1 MKYLLISDNH
11 GQWPLVS
18 NIIDNFTSQVDYVIH
33 CGDSEFPPNDPI
45 WARVDAVVKGNM
57 DFYDNY
63 PDYLELDTEDGRI
76 LLTHG
81 HLYRINHGTDA
92 LAKIARSHN
101 ANIVFHGH
109 THVLGVQS
117 NDGVL
122 LINPG
127 SLKSSRGPYPERT
140 FAIVEISASQI
151 NVDYYNH
158 NQEKLPSLS
167 EIIIR
172 E

>member
-18 NIIDNFTSQVDYVIH
+18 SVIDNFTSQVDYVIH

-45 WARVDAVVKGNM
+45 WGRVDAVVKGNM

-63 PDYLELDTEDGRI
+63 PDFLELDTEDGRI
-76 LLTHG
+76 FLTHG
-81 HLYRINHGTDA
+81 HLHRINHGTDT
-92 LAKIARSHN
+92 LAKVARSHN
-101 ANIVFHGH
+101 AKIIFHGH
-109 THVLGVQS
+109 THILGTQM
-117 NDGVL
+117 NEDVL

-127 SLKSSRGPYPERT
+127 SLKSSRGPHPERT
-140 FAIVEISASQI
+140 FAIVEITDNQI
-151 NVDYYNH
+151 NIDYYDH
-158 NQEKLPSLS
+158 HLEKLPNLS
-167 EIIIR
+167 ETINR